1 MRPLLR
7 VRYIDKHYKGGK
19 YYNTKVVVEDVA
31 AEDSCTVRTENGR
44 IIDDVS
50 PKQLETLIPKNIGGV
65 VMILSGSRKG
75 QVAEL
80 VAKDK
85 RSCVAAVQTLPDKD
99 EVLKLDFDDVCE
111 YTGEV
116 LDDY

>member
-1 MRPLLR
+1 
-7 VRYIDKHYKGGK
+7 
-19 YYNTKVVVEDVA
+19 
-31 AEDSCTVRTENGR
+31 
-44 IIDDVS
+44 
-50 PKQLETLIPKNIGGV
+50 
-65 VMILSGSRKG
+65 MILSGSRKG